1 LSTDYRNALAW
12 LGFEEY
18 KPGHLPEG
26 QGVLVVQ
33 MLPVWTGQRFDVD
46 REELLESVTREAGM
60 PSASDASTRFKTMA
74 EASRVMVEG
83 IQAREEG

>member
-1 LSTDYRNALAW
+1 
-12 LGFEEY
+12 
-18 KPGHLPEG
+18 
-26 QGVLVVQ
+26 

-46 REELLESVTREAGM
+46 REELLESVSREAGM

-74 EASRVMVEG
+74 EASRVMVED